1 MVKQLRFLIFILVF
15 NLGSAY
21 GQVMPID
28 FSDSQ
33 DNFIGFGGA
42 GFAVVSDPQNTAN
55 PVGEFTNN
63 GTDPW
68 EGFFIDLQSPVDLSQ
83 NQILT
88 LSFYQFDSNNHT
100 VIIKLE
106 NGTETDVEVTQTNDQ
121 SGWTT
126 NLSFDFS
133 NATVSGTA
141 NVVNATGTYNR
152 LTIFVDG
159 GINAS
164 GTYLIDDISDGS
176 TPSDPNELDVIYT
189 DLVWSDEFDSTNPA
203 TVDNTKWYHQT
214 LGPNGGQWFNG
225 EQQHYTDRLENS
237 FVENGFLHIVAKSE
251 SFQQDGITLP
261 YTSARLN
268 SKFAFTYGRVDVR
281 AKLPEGAG
289 TWPAIWTLGKNI
301 TEEGAYW
308 ETQGFGTTPWP
319 ACGEIDIMEHGLH
332 SVNEVSSA
340 IHTPSSFGGTINT
353 ATQQLTDVANEFHV
367 YSVNW
372 SPNQITFLIDGV
384 GYYTYNPA
392 VKDANTWPFDLDQ
405 YLLLNVA
412 MGGAAGAVDTNFTE
426 SAMVVDY
433 VRVFQ
438 NGSLSLDEVEEQTI
452 RIYPNPSAS
461 LINIQS
467 DFDIVT
473 LELYTIMGQRIL
485 KTTSN
490 FSQID
495 ISDLDAGIY
504 SLRIFANNGRM
515 LTKKLLKTSN

>member
-15 NLGSAY
+15 SLGSAY

-251 SFQQDGITLP
+251 SFQQDGTTLP

-353 ATQQLTDVANEFHV
+353 ATQQLTDVANDFHV

-467 DFDIVT
+467 DLDIVT
-473 LELYTIMGQRIL
+473 LELYTIMGQRLL
-485 KTTSN
+485 KTSSN

-515 LTKKLLKTSN
+515 LTKKIIKN